1 MPEVMPNA
9 QHEFWRPPT
18 AQPVTAKPEMVEV
31 CDGCGS
37 EFMVGA
43 RYCHICGSGRG
54 MRASSAA
61 SYWAR
66 YVEFQ
71 NIKEGLALST
81 ASFVAFI
88 IGVACLL
95 IGAAVVGMIYS
106 VQTLAEF
113 QAVQLYRIQ
122 WLLGSVAAFVA
133 GILLKKNHDTKP

>member
-1 MPEVMPNA
+1 MPEAIPNA

-18 AQPVTAKPEMVEV
+18 VRSLTAKPEMVEV

-43 RYCHICGSGRG
+43 RFCHVCGNVRG
-54 MRASSAA
+54 MRAGSA
-61 SYWAR
+61 SQWAR
-66 YVEFQ
+66 YMEFQ
-71 NIKEGLALST
+71 NIKEGLGLST
-81 ASFVAFI
+81 ASLIAFI
-88 IGVACLL
+88 IGLGCLL
-95 IGAAVVGMIYS
+95 VGAVVIGMIYS

-133 GILLKKNHDTKP
+133 GILLKRSTETKP

>member
-1 MPEVMPNA
+1 MPQAIPNA

-18 AQPVTAKPEMVEV
+18 VQSLTAKPEMVEV

-43 RYCHICGSGRG
+43 RFCHVCGNARG
-54 MRASSAA
+54 MRAGSTS

-66 YVEFQ
+66 YMEFQ
-71 NIKEGLALST
+71 NIKEGLGLST
-81 ASFVAFI
+81 ASLIAFI
-88 IGVACLL
+88 IGLGCLL
-95 IGAAVVGMIYS
+95 IGAVVVGMIYS

-133 GILLKKNHDTKP
+133 GILLKRSSETKP